1 MFVDVKKIC
10 LYIMS
15 QPLPPPP
22 LIPVAN
28 NNNHFQDFYNQ
39 LLTAVDFTTN
49 EPLSDL
55 KKYNLIM
62 DPENGLIDTQKKTII
77 NLLNLQQFYPPN
89 TVGGKSRKARKS
101 KKANKKSKRKSKK
114 AKKSK
119 KSKKSKKAK

>member
-1 MFVDVKKIC
+1 
-10 LYIMS
+10 MS

-55 KKYNLIM
+55 TKYNLIM

-101 KKANKKSKRKSKK
+101 KKLIRNQIRNRKKLRNLRNLRNRKKLNK
-114 AKKSK
+114 
-119 KSKKSKKAK
+119 

>member
-1 MFVDVKKIC
+1 
-10 LYIMS
+10 MS

-55 KKYNLIM
+55 TKYNLIM

-101 KKANKKSKRKSKK
+101 KKANKK
-114 AKKSK
+114 
-119 KSKKSKKAK
+119 

>member
-1 MFVDVKKIC
+1 
-10 LYIMS
+10 MS

-55 KKYNLIM
+55 TKYNLIM

-101 KKANKKSKRKSKK
+101 KKANKKSNKKSKK